1 MKKSISVFKSGDRK
15 FVRYLGKDGQ
25 NNPNGD
31 AWIARLVGADLS
43 DTMGAGVVVYEKV
56 TVDWNLAFDEVITL
70 IEGKLRIYSGG
81 STFDLVPGDMAW
93 FPARTPLTYEVSDRA
108 VVSYAVYPM
117 PQQQQ
122 TT

>member
-1 MKKSISVFKSGDRK
+1 MTKKISVFRLSDRN
-15 FVRYLGKDGQ
+15 FVRYLGGADPDKPDG
-25 NNPNGD
+25 N

-43 DTMGAGVVVYEKV
+43 DTMGAGVVIYEKV
-56 TVDWNLAFDEVITL
+56 TVDWQLTFDEVITL
-70 IEGKLRIYSGG
+70 MEGKLRIHSAG

-93 FPARTPLTYEVSDRA
+93 FPAHTPLTYEVNDRA

-117 PQQQQ
+117 PQKPP